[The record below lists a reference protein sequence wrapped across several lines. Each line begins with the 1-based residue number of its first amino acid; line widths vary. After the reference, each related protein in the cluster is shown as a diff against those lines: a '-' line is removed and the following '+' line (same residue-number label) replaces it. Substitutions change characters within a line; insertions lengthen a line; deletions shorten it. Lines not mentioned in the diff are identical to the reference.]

1 MTPFL
6 LRAYYSN
13 RDIETHYTRHIAV
26 KREGERRSVVKM
38 CVIDDQPFLPLNN
51 LSSYGYKITHL
62 GDIKDVEE
70 IKNFDLI
77 LCDIIGVGSSFDH
90 KMQGAALISEIKI
103 AFPEKIVIAY
113 TGASRNNP
121 AAKQALSFADEL
133 IKKDDTIERWKHVL
147 DKNIAKILNPYEIW
161 ERIRI
166 DLIRNRV
173 DTKDILIFED
183 AYVKSIITK
192 DVTFT
197 SLKNVIAKS
206 SLKTDARSVIT
217 GIISSAVF
225 SLIVGS

>member
-6 LRAYYSN
+6 LKTFRSN
-13 RDIETHYTRHIAV
+13 RDIETHYTRHVAV
-26 KREGERRSVVKM
+26 RREAERRSVVRM
-38 CVIDDQPFLPLNN
+38 CVIDDQPFIPLNN
-51 LSSYGYKITHL
+51 LTSYGYKITHL
-62 GDIKDVEE
+62 GDIKDVDE

-77 LCDIIGVGSSFDH
+77 LCDIIGVGSSFDN

-113 TGASRNNP
+113 TGASKNNP

-133 IKKDDTIERWKHVL
+133 IKKDDSIERWKDIL

-173 DTKDILIFED
+173 DTKDILVFED
-183 AYVKSIITK
+183 AYVRSILNK
-192 DVTFT
+192 DLNFT
-197 SLKNVIAKS
+197 PLKNVIAKS
-206 SLKTDARSVIT
+206 SLKSDARSVIT